1 MNKEFEEENL
11 KKKII
16 EKDKAK
22 LKYKQK
28 IELIKQHYGVEFDV
42 YYFKNENIDKIKFTN
57 LEYKTTA
64 KNISLVYDNKV
75 GKFNYI
81 FYDYDNEQAMR
92 NYDEKKIINGLNREK
107 KLKLVVAEVKR
118 LNEEY
123 QKELTEIDEKY
134 SNNSIQNTN
143 ELELRKKVENS

>member
-16 EKDKAK
+16 EKDKVK

-42 YYFKNENIDKIKFTN
+42 YYFQNENIDKIKFTN